1 MKKRKDPQG
10 YPGDEFVTSATAEWA
25 AQLQKESGLTDEQI
39 AANIEKASSDP
50 KFHFLHRGVALR
62 LRAIREQ
69 RGMTRKQLSDASN
82 LDVRL
87 ISVIERARLRNILV
101 GDILRLCL
109 GLNYDPVVFMSE
121 VDEEAKRLVEG
132 TTERPRLT
140 TKHLRG

>member
-1 MKKRKDPQG
+1 MKRRRDPKG
-10 YPGDEFVTSATAEWA
+10 YPGDECVTSATAEWA
-25 AQLQKESGLTDEQI
+25 AQLQKESGLTDEQV
-39 AANIEKASSDP
+39 ATNIEKVRSDP
-50 KFHFLHRGVALR
+50 KFQFLHRGVALR

-109 GLNYDPVVFMSE
+109 GLKYDPVTFMSE

-132 TTERPRLT
+132 TTEVRL
-140 TKHLRG
+140 L

>member
-1 MKKRKDPQG
+1 MKRRKDPKG

-25 AQLQKESGLTDEQI
+25 AQLQKESGLTDEQV
-39 AANIEKASSDP
+39 ATNIEKVRSDP
-50 KFHFLHRGVALR
+50 KFQFLHRGVALR

-109 GLNYDPVVFMSE
+109 GLKYDPVTFMSE

-132 TTERPRLT
+132 TTEVRL
-140 TKHLRG
+140 L